1 VIIGGENIVVEKI
14 DRLIIP
20 PDYHP
25 TLSVRETEA
34 AIKKIKDFFETAL
47 AAELNLSRVSAPL
60 L

>member
-1 VIIGGENIVVEKI
+1 VVEKI

-47 AAELNLSRVSAPL
+47 AAGVELKQGFCASFCKT
-60 L
+60 

>member
-1 VIIGGENIVVEKI
+1 VVEKI

-34 AIKKIKDFFETAL
+34 AIKKIKDFL
-47 AAELNLSRVSAPL
+47 RRHWQRS
-60 L
+60 